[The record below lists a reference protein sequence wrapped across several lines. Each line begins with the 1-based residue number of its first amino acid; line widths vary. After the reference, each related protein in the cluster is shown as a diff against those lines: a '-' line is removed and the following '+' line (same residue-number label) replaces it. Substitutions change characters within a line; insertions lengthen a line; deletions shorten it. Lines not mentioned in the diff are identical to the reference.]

1 MVKEIARSVEIPE
14 GVAVSVDGNT
24 VTVTGPKGEISRRLS
39 YPEIEIRKEDSQ
51 VIVNSR
57 LDRKRQRAMVGTL
70 AAHISN
76 MIAGVTRGYEYKMK
90 VVYSHFPIQLKAAP
104 GELVINNFLGERKPR
119 SAKILPGANVEIGK
133 DEVVIKGISKELV
146 GQTMAN
152 IEQATRVRGFDIRI
166 FQDGIYL
173 VDKR

>member
-1 MVKEIARSVEIPE
+1 MAKEIARQVEIPE
-14 GVAVSVDGNT
+14 GVAVAVDGNT
-24 VTVTGPKGEISRRLS
+24 VTVKGPKGEVSRQLS
-39 YPEIEIRKEDSQ
+39 YPEIEIKKEDSIL
-51 VIVNSR
+51 VVNSR

-70 AAHISN
+70 AAHIGN
-76 MIAGVTRGYEYKMK
+76 MIAGVTKGYEYKMK
-90 VVYSHFPIQLKAAP
+90 VVYSHFPIQLKAASD
-104 GELVINNFLGERKPR
+104 ELIINNFLGERRPR
-119 SAKILPGANVEIGK
+119 SARILPGTKVNIGK
-133 DEVVIKGISKELV
+133 DEVTITGIDKECV